1 MSFFDFWSRT
11 KERAALLRRANQL
24 RLNPSQLNL
33 LLGNSEVRP
42 LLQDERMVSLL
53 PPVGME
59 VFRCFTAVSKEVVQQ
74 RHEAEVKERKAWK
87 HQKASEKNLRKPA
100 AHLETGKSL
109 PFIYGV
115 PPPQLLNT
123 PLEDLDPFY
132 QSQKTF
138 VVLSKGNII
147 NRFSADSSCYLLS
160 PFNPLRTLAIK
171 TLLHPFFSTFI
182 LLAILSFGVLRF
194 NFPVVKYVYMA
205 LFMFEA
211 LVKVVARGFC
221 VGRFTF
227 LRDPWNWLDIII
239 ISTLLVSQFVDL
251 GKFAVL
257 MTISLLLKIF
267 TCSQGLK
274 KTVEALVQPVKRLDC
289 VIILTV
295 FCLSILAIIGLQF
308 FMGILKNKC
317 VIWSMNTNTTEFDF
331 HNHTTSPENYYYIP
345 GHPDPLVCG
354 NQSDT
359 ERCPDGFNCVKAGS
373 NPNFGYT
380 SYDSFFW
387 SLMSLF
393 RLMMHDFWEGLM
405 QLTLRAA
412 GKSYLIVF
420 LLVFF
425 PGCFF
430 LLSLILAVVVMT
442 RAEQEEAQG
451 AEAIQR
457 EEEFGRIVEVLKRR
471 EEEQA
476 SSRAETPE
484 QQDSLQKKKS
494 VAGIRATKQEHVKEA
509 EEHHRPL
516 CCTCTDAFLKGDC
529 CGCWRWLK
537 QQSHTF
543 IMNPFFDLV
552 IIICIIVSTIF
563 TAMEHYPMME
573 EFSETLVIAHLVF
586 HGIFAAEMIIKLVAM
601 GLHGYFQVRWH
612 IFDFILVIISL
623 LQLGLADVESLSLL
637 RIFLP
642 FRVFRL
648 ARWWPMLHMFLKIV
662 WASVGNLTL
671 VLFITVFMFSVA
683 GMQLFQSDYKAN
695 VCRPSYD
702 CQLPRWHMEDFFHS
716 FILVFRVFCG
726 QCLESLWD
734 CMKVSNDGVCVTF
747 FIIVLIVGKLLILH
761 LFLNLLFINDQ
772 LVDSEDKTTNT
783 LQSTMKQ
790 TRTWIPK
797 SIWTLWGKNYADQDH
812 KGDTKKDNKEEYL
825 ALSSVSSD
833 QLTLD
838 DNHTNMA
845 AWEAPVAMAEI
856 EFRTPENAQEKETQ
870 HCDVIQKL
878 KDETHLEP
886 EDCCCNRCHV
896 CCPFLEIDT
905 SQGTGRVWSN
915 FRRACLCI
923 VQHKFFEG
931 FIVFII
937 LLSCA
942 ALVFEDIYLEHRPV
956 LQRVLKMADLVFT
969 FVFLVEMLL
978 KWVAFGFKKYFT
990 SFWCWLDFLILN
1002 VTLFSLMGNMLGYT
1016 SQPLRALRTLRVPS
1030 RFKGMRV
1037 VLKVLAVML
1046 PSMFSVLLVILV
1058 IWLFFSMIGVNLFAG
1073 KFSYCYNDTSEEL
1086 FSFYVVKNKSEC
1098 FSLMDLNFSE
1108 VNWKTW
1114 TFNFDN
1120 VGMSFLSLLIMGTS
1134 SGWMDIMYAAVDSR
1148 QVEDQPRY
1156 EINMYMYL
1164 YFICF
1169 IIIGCFFTLNLFIR
1183 VIIDT
1188 IHQQRHKIGKHVFV
1202 TDQQQKYL
1210 RTIKKRFS
1218 EKLNNTVPRPQNCCL
1233 AWLFDL
1239 VTGLYFEI
1247 FMVVVI
1253 FFNMVVLMVETDDQ
1267 SVEKSH
1273 VLYWIYLILVA
1284 IFLVEFILKIIALR
1298 QHYFRNGLH
1307 IVDFVVL
1314 TLSIIGLFLADILE
1328 KYFCSPSLFSVMRLG
1343 RLFALCGAF
1352 HHIRFAR
1359 RIWMLIMGFVMSLP
1373 ALFNIGLLFFLIVY
1387 TFSII
1392 GMFNFAYV
1400 KNEMM
1405 IDDMFNFKTFGNSII
1420 SMTMITTSSGWAGLL
1435 SPIMNISPD
1444 CDLRL
1449 PDPGNCAN
1457 PTVGI
1462 VFFSSYILLFCLLV
1476 IQLFI
1481 VVILELFNTA
1491 SPEDAEMLSDDHLQ
1505 MFYETWR
1512 KFVPSGSQVI
1522 LYSELADFCD
1532 GLQDPLRIPKP
1543 NTIKLTH
1550 LNLPLFP
1557 GDQISCLD
1565 VLRTI
1570 TTQVFGESGGVD
1582 KAKLD
1587 EIFRI
1592 NSQVSCEQVSFIS
1605 STQCAADLI
1614 QEHVRD
1620 GDTEGTLV
1628 QVVGG
1633 ASQ

>member
-1 MSFFDFWSRT
+1 M
-11 KERAALLRRANQL
+11 A
-24 RLNPSQLNL
+24 
-33 LLGNSEVRP
+33 
-42 LLQDERMVSLL
+42 SLL

-74 RHEAEVKERKAWK
+74 RHEAEVKERKA
-87 HQKASEKNLRKPA
+87 QVRKPDQTCSSPGDWEVPPF
-100 AHLETGKSL
+100 HLWC
-109 PFIYGV
+109 
-115 PPPQLLNT
+115 PPPQLLCT

-138 VVLSKGNII
+138 MVLSKGNII

-160 PFNPLRTLAIK
+160 PFNPLRTIFSLNSH
-171 TLLHPFFSTFI
+171 TFFSIFI
-182 LLAILSFGVLRF
+182 LLPKLLWCESSLSHVYVNR
-194 NFPVVKYVYMA
+194 YVYMA
-205 LFMFEA
+205 IFVFEA

-267 TCSQGLK
+267 TCTGAVFTGLK
-274 KTVEALVQPVKRLDC
+274 KTVEALVQSVKRLGC
-289 VIILTV
+289 VIILTL
-295 FCLSILAIIGLQF
+295 FCLSILAMIGLQL
-308 FMGILKNKC
+308 FMGTLKNKC

-331 HNHTTSPENYYYIP
+331 HIHTTSPGMMVVPRPDWPVSLLRQSDENYYYIP

-354 NQSDT
+354 NRSDT
-359 ERCPDGFNCVKAGS
+359 ECCPDGFTCVKAGS

-405 QLTLRAA
+405 QLTLRTA

-420 LLVFF
+420 LFVFF

-442 RAEQEEAQG
+442 RAEQEETRD

-471 EEEQA
+471 EEEEV
-476 SSRAETPE
+476 SK
-484 QQDSLQKKKS
+484 DSLLPQELGGRKYRTAIDRFS
-494 VAGIRATKQEHVKEA
+494 HATARGGSRGKPSALELRLLQRTSPHLQPFFA

-537 QQSHTF
+537 QQFHTF
-543 IMNPFFDLV
+543 ITNPFFDLV

-573 EFSETLVIAHLVF
+573 EFMETLVIAELVF
-586 HGIFAAEMIIKLVAM
+586 RVIFAAEMIIKLVAL

-623 LQLGLADVESLSLL
+623 VQLGLADVEGLSLL
-637 RIFLP
+637 HSFLP

-683 GMQLFQSDYKAN
+683 GVQLFQSDYKAN
-695 VCRPSYD
+695 VCRISHD
-702 CQLPRWHMEDFFHS
+702 RQLPRWHMEDFFHT
-716 FILVFRVFCG
+716 FMLVFRVLCG
-726 QCLESLWD
+726 HCLESLWD
-734 CMKVSNDGVCVTF
+734 CMEVSNDGMCVTF
-747 FIIVLIVGKLLILH
+747 FMIVLIVGKLL
-761 LFLNLLFINDQ
+761 
-772 LVDSEDKTTNT
+772 VS
-783 LQSTMKQ
+783 
-790 TRTWIPK
+790 
-797 SIWTLWGKNYADQDH
+797 
-812 KGDTKKDNKEEYL
+812 DTEKDNKEEYL

-845 AWEAPVAMAEI
+845 AWEAPVAVAEI
-856 EFRTPENAQEKETQ
+856 EFRTPENAEEKETQ
-870 HCDVIQKL
+870 HVKQILLFLILEQNFML
-878 KDETHLEP
+878 KVNTD
-886 EDCCCNRCHV
+886 
-896 CCPFLEIDT
+896 
-905 SQGTGRVWSN
+905 GTGRVWSN

-931 FIVFII
+931 SIVFII

-942 ALVFEDIYLEHRPV
+942 ALVFEDIYLGHRPV

-978 KWVAFGFKKYFT
+978 KWIAFGFKKYFT
-990 SFWCWLDFLILN
+990 SFWCWLDFLILD
-1002 VTLFSLMGNMLGYT
+1002 VSLFSLMGNMLGYT
-1016 SQPLRALRTLRVPS
+1016 SRPLRALRTLRVPS

-1037 VLKVLAVML
+1037 VLKVLAVTL
-1046 PSMFSVLLVILV
+1046 PSMFSMLLVILV
-1058 IWLFFSMIGVNLFAG
+1058 IWLVFSVIGVNLFAG
-1073 KFSYCYNDTSEEL
+1073 KFSYCYNETSEEL
-1086 FSFYVVKNKSEC
+1086 FSFYVVNNMAEC
-1098 FSLMDLNFSE
+1098 FSLMDQNFSE

-1120 VGMSFLSLLIMGTS
+1120 VGMGFLSLLIMGTS

-1156 EINMYMYL
+1156 EINVYMYL

-1210 RTIKKRFS
+1210 STIKKRFS
-1218 EKLNNTVPRPQNCCL
+1218 EKRNKTVPRPQNCCL

-1239 VTGLYFEI
+1239 VTALYFEI

-1267 SVEKSH
+1267 SEEKSL
-1273 VLYWIYLILVA
+1273 VLNWIHLILVA

-1298 QHYFRNGLH
+1298 QHYFRNVLH

-1328 KYFCSPSLFSVMRLG
+1328 KYFVSPSLFSVMRLG
-1343 RLFALCGAF
+1343 RLFTLCGAF
-1352 HHIRFAR
+1352 PHIRFAR

-1400 KNEMM
+1400 KHEMM

-1420 SMTMITTSSGWAGLL
+1420 SMTMITTSSGWDGLL
-1435 SPIMNISPD
+1435 SPIMNTPPD

-1449 PDPGNCAN
+1449 PEPGNCAN

-1476 IQLFI
+1476 IHLFI

-1512 KFVPSGSQVI
+1512 RFDPSGSQVI
-1522 LYSELADFCD
+1522 QYSELADFCD

-1570 TTQVFGESGGVD
+1570 TTQVRSPGTEQFSTAFEGLSNSSLGDGIVQMD
-1582 KAKLD
+1582 LNFNNKCKTILD
-1587 EIFRI
+1587 EIAPFKSVRSTAYSDPWI
-1592 NSQVSCEQVSFIS
+1592 NDSTRSARRQYRKAERKWKKDKLQVSFLLLRESLSRYQVIVKAEKS
-1605 STQCAADLI
+1605 KFLTTLLRPTLI
-1614 QEHVRD
+1614 
-1620 GDTEGTLV
+1620 TPKLF
-1628 QVVGG
+1628 
-1633 ASQ
+1633 SQLLIRS

>member
-1 MSFFDFWSRT
+1 M
-11 KERAALLRRANQL
+11 
-24 RLNPSQLNL
+24 
-33 LLGNSEVRP
+33 
-42 LLQDERMVSLL
+42 
-53 PPVGME
+53 
-59 VFRCFTAVSKEVVQQ
+59 
-74 RHEAEVKERKAWK
+74 
-87 HQKASEKNLRKPA
+87 
-100 AHLETGKSL
+100 
-109 PFIYGV
+109 
-115 PPPQLLNT
+115 
-123 PLEDLDPFY
+123 
-132 QSQKTF
+132 
-138 VVLSKGNII
+138 
-147 NRFSADSSCYLLS
+147 
-160 PFNPLRTLAIK
+160 AI
-171 TLLHPFFSTFI
+171 
-182 LLAILSFGVLRF
+182 
-194 NFPVVKYVYMA
+194 
-205 LFMFEA
+205 FMFEA

-257 MTISLLLKIF
+257 ETISLLLKIF

-274 KTVEALVQPVKRLDC
+274 KTVEALVQSVKRLDC

-295 FCLSILAIIGLQF
+295 FCLSILAMIGLQL
-308 FMGILKNKC
+308 FMGTLKNKC
-317 VIWSMNTNTTEFDF
+317 VIWSMNTNTTELDF

-354 NQSDT
+354 NQSDA

-387 SLMSLF
+387 SLLSLF

-451 AEAIQR
+451 TEAIQR

-476 SSRAETPE
+476 SSSAETPE

-494 VAGIRATKQEHVKEA
+494 AAGIQATKQEHVEEA
-509 EEHHRPL
+509 QEHHRPL

-537 QQSHTF
+537 QQFHTF
-543 IMNPFFDLV
+543 ITNPFFDLV

-573 EFSETLVIAHLVF
+573 EFSETLVIAH
-586 HGIFAAEMIIKLVAM
+586 
-601 GLHGYFQVRWH
+601 
-612 IFDFILVIISL
+612 
-623 LQLGLADVESLSLL
+623 
-637 RIFLP
+637 
-642 FRVFRL
+642 
-648 ARWWPMLHMFLKIV
+648 
-662 WASVGNLTL
+662 
-671 VLFITVFMFSVA
+671 
-683 GMQLFQSDYKAN
+683 
-695 VCRPSYD
+695 
-702 CQLPRWHMEDFFHS
+702 
-716 FILVFRVFCG
+716 
-726 QCLESLWD
+726 
-734 CMKVSNDGVCVTF
+734 
-747 FIIVLIVGKLLILH
+747 LILH

-838 DNHTNMA
+838 DNHMNMA
-845 AWEAPVAMAEI
+845 AWEAPVAVAEI

-870 HCDVIQKL
+870 HCDVMQKL
-878 KDETHLEP
+878 KDETHPEP
-886 EDCCCNRCHV
+886 EDCCCNRCYI

-931 FIVFII
+931 FIIFII

-978 KWVAFGFKKYFT
+978 KWIAFGFKKYFT
-990 SFWCWLDFLILN
+990 SFWCWLDFLILD

-1016 SQPLRALRTLRVPS
+1016 SRPLRALRTLRVPS

-1037 VLKVLAVML
+1037 VLKVLAMTL

-1058 IWLFFSMIGVNLFAG
+1058 IWLFFSVIGVNLFAG
-1073 KFSYCYNDTSEEL
+1073 KFSYCYNETSEEL
-1086 FSFYVVKNKSEC
+1086 FSFYVVNNKTEC
-1098 FSLMDLNFSE
+1098 FTLMDLNFSE
-1108 VNWKTW
+1108 VNWKMR

-1120 VGMSFLSLLIMGTS
+1120 VGMGFLSLLIVGTS

-1148 QVEDQPRY
+1148 QVEDQPHY
-1156 EINMYMYL
+1156 EISVYIYM

-1188 IHQQRHKIGKHVFV
+1188 IHQQRHKFGGKHVFV

-1210 RTIKKRFS
+1210 RTLKKRFS
-1218 EKLNNTVPRPQNCCL
+1218 EKRNNIVPRPQHCCL
-1233 AWLFDL
+1233 AWLFDQ

-1253 FFNMVVLMVETDDQ
+1253 FFNVVVLMVETDDQ

-1273 VLYWIYLILVA
+1273 VLHWIHFILVA

-1420 SMTMITTSSGWAGLL
+1420 SMTIITTSSGWDGLL
-1435 SPIMNISPD
+1435 SPIMNTPPD
-1444 CDLRL
+1444 CDLQL

-1476 IQLFI
+1476 IHLFI

-1491 SPEDAEMLSDDHLQ
+1491 SPEDAEILSDDHLQ

-1512 KFVPSGSQVI
+1512 KFDPSGSQVI
-1522 LYSELADFCD
+1522 LYSKLADFCD

-1570 TTQVFGESGGVD
+1570 TTQVFGESEGVD

-1605 STQCAADLI
+1605 STQCAANLI

>member
-1 MSFFDFWSRT
+1 M
-11 KERAALLRRANQL
+11 A
-24 RLNPSQLNL
+24 
-33 LLGNSEVRP
+33 
-42 LLQDERMVSLL
+42 SLL

-87 HQKASEKNLRKPA
+87 HQKASEKNLTKPA
-100 AHLETGKSL
+100 RHLETGKSL
-109 PFIYGV
+109 PFIYGA
-115 PPPQLLNT
+115 PPPQLLCT

-138 VVLSKGNII
+138 MVLSKGNII

-171 TLLHPFFSTFI
+171 TLLHPFFSIFI
-182 LLAILSFGVLRF
+182 LLAILGFGVLEF
-194 NFPVVKYVYMA
+194 KFPVVKYVYMA
-205 LFMFEA
+205 IFVFEA

-239 ISTLLVSQFVDL
+239 ISTLCFNHCFMMMMMMKVVMMTLCLRLVSQFVDL

-267 TCSQGLK
+267 TCSRGLK
-274 KTVEALVQPVKRLDC
+274 KTVEALVQSVKRLGC
-289 VIILTV
+289 VIILTL
-295 FCLSILAIIGLQF
+295 FCLSILAMIGLQL
-308 FMGILKNKC
+308 FMGTLKNKC

-354 NQSDT
+354 NQSDA
-359 ERCPDGFNCVKAGS
+359 EWCPDGFTCVKAGS

-420 LLVFF
+420 LFVFF

-430 LLSLILAVVVMT
+430 LLSLILAVVVVT
-442 RAEQEEAQG
+442 RAEQEETQD

-471 EEEQA
+471 EEEEA

-494 VAGIRATKQEHVKEA
+494 AGIRATKQEYVEEA

-537 QQSHTF
+537 QQHTF
-543 IMNPFFDLV
+543 ITNPFFDLV

-573 EFSETLVIAHLVF
+573 EFMETLVFAELVF
-586 HGIFAAEMIIKLVAM
+586 RVIFAVEMIIKLVAL

-623 LQLGLADVESLSLL
+623 VQLGLADVEGLSLL
-637 RIFLP
+637 HSFLP

-683 GMQLFQSDYKAN
+683 GVQLFQSDYKAN
-695 VCRPSYD
+695 VCRISHD
-702 CQLPRWHMEDFFHS
+702 RQLPRWHMEDFFHT
-716 FILVFRVFCG
+716 FMLVFRVLCG
-726 QCLESLWD
+726 LCLESLWD
-734 CMKVSNDGVCVTF
+734 CMEVSNDGMCVTF
-747 FIIVLIVGKLLILH
+747 FMIVLIVGKLLILH
-761 LFLNLLFINDQ
+761 LFLNLLFINVQ
-772 LVDSEDKTTNT
+772 LVDSEDKTTNI

-797 SIWTLWGKNYADQDH
+797 RIWTLWGKNYADQDH
-812 KGDTKKDNKEEYL
+812 KGDTEKDNKEEYL

-845 AWEAPVAMAEI
+845 AWEAPVAVAEI
-856 EFRTPENAQEKETQ
+856 EFRTPENAEEKETQ
-870 HCDVIQKL
+870 HCDVMQKR
-878 KDETHLEP
+878 KDETHPEP
-886 EDCCCNRCHV
+886 EDCCCNSCYI

-923 VQHKFFEG
+923 MQHKFFEG

-942 ALVFEDIYLEHRPV
+942 ALVFEDIYLGHRPV

-978 KWVAFGFKKYFT
+978 KWIAFGFKKYFT
-990 SFWCWLDFLILN
+990 SFWCWLDFLILD
-1002 VTLFSLMGNMLGYT
+1002 VSLFSLMGNMLGYT
-1016 SQPLRALRTLRVPS
+1016 SRPLRALRTLRVPS

-1037 VLKVLAVML
+1037 VLKVLAVTL
-1046 PSMFSVLLVILV
+1046 PSMFSMLLVILV
-1058 IWLFFSMIGVNLFAG
+1058 IWLVFSVIGVNLFAG
-1073 KFSYCYNDTSEEL
+1073 KFSYCYNETSEEL
-1086 FSFYVVKNKSEC
+1086 FSFYVVNNMTEC
-1098 FSLMDLNFSE
+1098 FSLMDQNFSE

-1120 VGMSFLSLLIMGTS
+1120 VGMGFLSLLIMGTS

-1148 QVEDQPRY
+1148 QVEDQPHY
-1156 EINMYMYL
+1156 EINVYMYL

-1188 IHQQRHKIGKHVFV
+1188 IHQQRHKFGGKHVFV

-1210 RTIKKRFS
+1210 STIKKRFS
-1218 EKLNNTVPRPQNCCL
+1218 EKRNKTVPQPQNCCL

-1239 VTGLYFEI
+1239 VTALYFEI

-1267 SVEKSH
+1267 SEEKSL
-1273 VLYWIYLILVA
+1273 VLNWIHLILVA

-1298 QHYFRNGLH
+1298 KHYFRNVLH

-1328 KYFCSPSLFSVMRLG
+1328 KYFGSPSLFSVMRLG
-1343 RLFALCGAF
+1343 RLFTLCGAF
-1352 HHIRFAR
+1352 PHIRFAR

-1400 KNEMM
+1400 KHEMM

-1420 SMTMITTSSGWAGLL
+1420 SMTMITTSSGWDGLL
-1435 SPIMNISPD
+1435 SPIMNTPPD

-1449 PDPGNCAN
+1449 PEPGNCAN

-1476 IQLFI
+1476 IHLFI

-1512 KFVPSGSQVI
+1512 RFDPSGSQVI
-1522 LYSELADFCD
+1522 QYSELADFCD

-1570 TTQVFGESGGVD
+1570 TTQVRSPGTGCQHFD
-1582 KAKLD
+1582 MFLKL
-1587 EIFRI
+1587 
-1592 NSQVSCEQVSFIS
+1592 C
-1605 STQCAADLI
+1605 L
-1614 QEHVRD
+1614 
-1620 GDTEGTLV
+1620 LKLKPL
-1628 QVVGG
+1628 
-1633 ASQ
+1633 

>member
-1 MSFFDFWSRT
+1 M
-11 KERAALLRRANQL
+11 
-24 RLNPSQLNL
+24 
-33 LLGNSEVRP
+33 
-42 LLQDERMVSLL
+42 
-53 PPVGME
+53 
-59 VFRCFTAVSKEVVQQ
+59 
-74 RHEAEVKERKAWK
+74 
-87 HQKASEKNLRKPA
+87 
-100 AHLETGKSL
+100 
-109 PFIYGV
+109 
-115 PPPQLLNT
+115 
-123 PLEDLDPFY
+123 
-132 QSQKTF
+132 
-138 VVLSKGNII
+138 
-147 NRFSADSSCYLLS
+147 
-160 PFNPLRTLAIK
+160 AI
-171 TLLHPFFSTFI
+171 
-182 LLAILSFGVLRF
+182 
-194 NFPVVKYVYMA
+194 
-205 LFMFEA
+205 FMFEA

-257 MTISLLLKIF
+257 ETISLLLKIF

-274 KTVEALVQPVKRLDC
+274 KTVEALVQSVKRLDC

-295 FCLSILAIIGLQF
+295 FCLSILAMIGLQL
-308 FMGILKNKC
+308 FMGTLKNKC
-317 VIWSMNTNTTEFDF
+317 VIWSMNTNTTELDF

-354 NQSDT
+354 NQSDA

-387 SLMSLF
+387 SLLSLF

-451 AEAIQR
+451 TEAIQR

-476 SSRAETPE
+476 SSSAETPE

-494 VAGIRATKQEHVKEA
+494 AAGIRATKQEHVEEA
-509 EEHHRPL
+509 QEHHRPL

-537 QQSHTF
+537 QQFHTF
-543 IMNPFFDLV
+543 ITNPFFDLV

-573 EFSETLVIAHLVF
+573 EFSETLVIAH
-586 HGIFAAEMIIKLVAM
+586 
-601 GLHGYFQVRWH
+601 
-612 IFDFILVIISL
+612 
-623 LQLGLADVESLSLL
+623 
-637 RIFLP
+637 
-642 FRVFRL
+642 
-648 ARWWPMLHMFLKIV
+648 
-662 WASVGNLTL
+662 
-671 VLFITVFMFSVA
+671 
-683 GMQLFQSDYKAN
+683 
-695 VCRPSYD
+695 
-702 CQLPRWHMEDFFHS
+702 
-716 FILVFRVFCG
+716 
-726 QCLESLWD
+726 
-734 CMKVSNDGVCVTF
+734 
-747 FIIVLIVGKLLILH
+747 LILH

-838 DNHTNMA
+838 DNHMNMA
-845 AWEAPVAMAEI
+845 AWEAPVAVAEI

-870 HCDVIQKL
+870 HCDVMQKL
-878 KDETHLEP
+878 KDETHPEP
-886 EDCCCNRCHV
+886 EDCCCNRCYI

-915 FRRACLCI
+915 FMRACLCI

-978 KWVAFGFKKYFT
+978 KWIAFGFKKYFT
-990 SFWCWLDFLILN
+990 SFWCWLDFLILD

-1016 SQPLRALRTLRVPS
+1016 SRPLRALRTLRVPS

-1037 VLKVLAVML
+1037 VLKVLAMTL

-1058 IWLFFSMIGVNLFAG
+1058 IWLFFSVIGVNLFAG
-1073 KFSYCYNDTSEEL
+1073 KFSYCYNETSEEL
-1086 FSFYVVKNKSEC
+1086 FSFYVVNNKTEC
-1098 FSLMDLNFSE
+1098 FTLMDLNFSE
-1108 VNWKTW
+1108 VNWKMR

-1120 VGMSFLSLLIMGTS
+1120 VGMGFLSLLIVGTS

-1148 QVEDQPRY
+1148 QVEDQPHY
-1156 EINMYMYL
+1156 EINVYIYM

-1169 IIIGCFFTLNLFIR
+1169 VIIGCFFTLNLFIR

-1188 IHQQRHKIGKHVFV
+1188 IHQQRHKFGGKHVFV

-1210 RTIKKRFS
+1210 RTLKKRFS
-1218 EKLNNTVPRPQNCCL
+1218 EKRNNIVPRPQHCCL
-1233 AWLFDL
+1233 AWLFDQ

-1253 FFNMVVLMVETDDQ
+1253 FFNVVVLMVETDDQ

-1273 VLYWIYLILVA
+1273 VLHWIHFILVA

-1420 SMTMITTSSGWAGLL
+1420 SMIIITTSSGWDGLL
-1435 SPIMNISPD
+1435 SPIMNTPPD

-1476 IQLFI
+1476 IHLFI

-1505 MFYETWR
+1505 MFHETWR
-1512 KFVPSGSQVI
+1512 KFDPSGSQVI
-1522 LYSELADFCD
+1522 LYSQLADFCD

-1550 LNLPLFP
+1550 LNLPLLP

-1565 VLRTI
+1565 VLRII
-1570 TTQVFGESGGVD
+1570 TTQVFDEPAEVD
-1582 KAKLD
+1582 ALKAKLD
-1587 EIFRI
+1587 EIVRI
-1592 NSQVSCEQVSFIS
+1592 HSQVSREPTTTSPAQEE
-1605 STQCAADLI
+1605 TDMI
-1614 QEHVRD
+1614 QKHVQG
-1620 GDTEGTLV
+1620 GDAERTLV
-1628 QVVGG
+1628 QAVGG
-1633 ASQ
+1633 ELQ